1 VEYRLEDDN
10 YCFVCGEKN
19 PNGLHLTF
27 LLKDGKVVSEFIPKK
42 VHQGYKDIVHGGIIS
57 TILDEIMVKT
67 ALLKGIP
74 AITAEMSVRFRNPLI
89 VGEKIFIEASI
100 VKMNKKIVEVSANI
114 KKSDNIIVAEGYAKL
129 MRQD

>member
-1 VEYRLEDDN
+1 MEYILEDDN

-19 PNGLHLTF
+19 PIGLHLTF
-27 LLKDGKVVSEFIPKK
+27 ILKGSIVVSEFIPKK

-67 ALLKGIP
+67 ALLQGIP
-74 AITAEMSVRFRNPLI
+74 AITAEMRVRFRTPLI
-89 VGEKIFIEASI
+89 VGEKISIEASI

-114 KKSDNIIVAEGYAKL
+114 KKIDNILVAEGYSKL
-129 MRQD
+129 VRQD